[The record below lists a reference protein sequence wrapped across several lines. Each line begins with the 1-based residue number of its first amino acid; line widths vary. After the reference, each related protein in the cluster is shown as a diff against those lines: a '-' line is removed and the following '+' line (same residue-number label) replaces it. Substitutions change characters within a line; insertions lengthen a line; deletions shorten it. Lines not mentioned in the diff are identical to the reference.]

1 MAYLVIRFHLRRSA
15 RVERDLGQSR
25 NVRLPLSSQRPH
37 QTIRIHRSTQANS
50 RGAMSPMEPNGNA
63 GLAAAAAA
71 AAGPVDRPSPAQL
84 KETHRL
90 RRTQLR
96 RLSRAARQPARR
108 WIVQDPAPH
117 PGNRV
122 LNLTGARGRGQHR
135 PSSRSRSHSADAPPR
150 RRMDRK
156 RHAQPRGRVR
166 QRSGL
171 AGCDH
176 ARSARSALLC
186 DNGAKLR
193 RLRHYRHKL
202 FEGNAR
208 VAVYIRF
215 ADHLTHVLQ
224 TTKSVLHGTTALKGR
239 YRFRRIPC
247 EQRCEEQLAHGTRCT
262 LYGMLNVV

>member
-63 GLAAAAAA
+63 GLAAAS
-71 AAGPVDRPSPAQL
+71 AAGPIDRPSPEQL

-122 LNLTGARGRGQHR
+122 LNLTGARGRGPHR

-156 RHAQPRGRVR
+156 RHAWARAPKEWSGGRR
-166 QRSGL
+166 
-171 AGCDH
+171 
-176 ARSARSALLC
+176 
-186 DNGAKLR
+186 
-193 RLRHYRHKL
+193 
-202 FEGNAR
+202 
-208 VAVYIRF
+208 
-215 ADHLTHVLQ
+215 
-224 TTKSVLHGTTALKGR
+224 
-239 YRFRRIPC
+239 PC
-247 EQRCEEQLAHGTRCT
+247 TQCT
-262 LYGMLNVV
+262 IGVTL